1 MSEINKI
8 KKIAGELS
16 VLFVILSIFIVCLF
30 VGYTILSLSSSPLP
44 FFPET
49 DESPL
54 KINFL
59 KNISGI
65 IGFITLEL
73 SFVVMIKAFRAISKD
88 GRPFSQKNIKT
99 FRLSGII
106 MSCGGLFGSFVYT
119 VSTQILPVY
128 ETVNLEGL
136 NLGLSIYGIISAV
149 FIEFLRYASTV
160 QDELDTIA

>member
-54 KINFL
+54 KINF
-59 KNISGI
+59 
-65 IGFITLEL
+65 
-73 SFVVMIKAFRAISKD
+73 
-88 GRPFSQKNIKT
+88 
-99 FRLSGII
+99 
-106 MSCGGLFGSFVYT
+106 
-119 VSTQILPVY
+119 
-128 ETVNLEGL
+128 
-136 NLGLSIYGIISAV
+136 
-149 FIEFLRYASTV
+149 
-160 QDELDTIA
+160 